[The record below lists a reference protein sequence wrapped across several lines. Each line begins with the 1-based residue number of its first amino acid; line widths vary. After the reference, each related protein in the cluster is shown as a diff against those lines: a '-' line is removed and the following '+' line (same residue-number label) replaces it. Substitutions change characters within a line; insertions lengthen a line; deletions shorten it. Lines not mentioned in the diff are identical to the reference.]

1 MKEFF
6 IKLNNFFRN
15 LLLSDVDKPYDRPL
29 PYHRKFGS
37 VERQKNDLKQK
48 RAQEQR
54 EQSRGF

>member
-6 IKLNNFFRN
+6 LKLNNFFRN
-15 LLLSDVDKPYDRPL
+15 LLLDNVDKPYDKPL

-37 VERQKNDLKQK
+37 IERQKSDIKQK
-48 RAQEQR
+48 RLKEQN